1 MKIKVC
7 GLKMPEN
14 IEAVAALNPDYMGFI
29 FYENSPRYIETA
41 SREMLK
47 AIPAPIQKT
56 AVFVNKS
63 AGEISGLI
71 DSLNLD
77 AIQLH
82 GNESPDFVGSFR
94 DKVKV
99 IKAFG
104 VDEAFDFDKLNGYS
118 GKVDYFLFDTK
129 TEKHGGSGKPFDW
142 SVLNQYQLDVPFFL
156 SGGISPENLEEVMAL
171 NHPQLYGVDLNSKF
185 EDTPGVKNIEYLKK
199 AFETVK
205 KTYNNEIRG

>member
-14 IEAVAALNPDYMGFI
+14 ILAVAALNPDFMGFI
-29 FYENSPRYIETA
+29 FYEGSPRYVGNQAEK
-41 SREMLK
+41 MLEN
-47 AIPAPIQKT
+47 IPSSIQKT

-63 AGEISGLI
+63 AVEINTLI
-71 DSLNLD
+71 DKYHFD

-82 GNESPDFVGSFR
+82 GDEDPDFAYSFR
-94 DKVKV
+94 NKVKV

-104 VDEAFDFDKLNGYS
+104 VDNTFNFEKLNDYVN
-118 GKVDYFLFDTK
+118 KADYFLFDTK

-142 SVLNQYQLDVPFFL
+142 SVLDNYQLDVPFFI
-156 SGGISPENLEEVMAL
+156 SGGVSPENLEQVLNL
-171 NHPQLYGVDLNSKF
+171 NHPQLYGIDLNSKF
-185 EDTPGVKNIEYLKK
+185 EDTPGVKNIEQLTK

-205 KTYNNEIRG
+205 KAYTNEIRG